1 MNLKFYTPM
10 VAGLLMLSA
19 CSQSA
24 SNGNNEDS
32 GTTEGI
38 SNFEVKQT
46 VKTLER
52 TYACKGA
59 SAVFDDSIPVFS
71 VVRMA
76 VQWPDKMGDCNIKV
90 LQDSLLTMMFDDPAI
105 NIDESMVRAGEN
117 PEGADLFTMQP
128 VDSLPAEGAMV
139 YMRDM
144 ISSVVTFSSQ
154 YVVYE
159 VMTSVYDGGAH
170 GLTNSRYLTYDFGK
184 GRVID
189 ANVMFRPD
197 SEDALLKAIK
207 SELMADNGVS
217 TLKELYAK
225 VYFSDQIYVSHNVYL
240 QGYDVVFHYNP
251 YEIAPYS
258 EGSVDVRIPFYEIS
272 DQLTPEVLNIFN
284 TIDF

>member
-217 TLKELYAK
+217 TLKELDAK
-225 VYFSDQIYVSHNVYL
+225 GFFN
-240 QGYDVVFHYNP
+240 
-251 YEIAPYS
+251 IAAHLFRPRLGA
-258 EGSVDVRIPFYEIS
+258 E
-272 DQLTPEVLNIFN
+272 N
-284 TIDF
+284 TGL

>member
-1 MNLKFYTPM
+1 
-10 VAGLLMLSA
+10 
-19 CSQSA
+19 
-24 SNGNNEDS
+24 
-32 GTTEGI
+32 
-38 SNFEVKQT
+38 
-46 VKTLER
+46 
-52 TYACKGA
+52 
-59 SAVFDDSIPVFS
+59 
-71 VVRMA
+71 
-76 VQWPDKMGDCNIKV
+76 
-90 LQDSLLTMMFDDPAI
+90 
-105 NIDESMVRAGEN
+105 MVRAGEN

-217 TLKELYAK
+217 TLKELDAK
-225 VYFSDQIYVSHNVYL
+225 GFFSDQIYVSHNVYL

>member
-24 SNGNNEDS
+24 SKGDNDAS
-32 GTTEGI
+32 VTTEGI
-38 SNFEVKQT
+38 VNFEVKQT
-46 VKTLER
+46 IKTLDR

-76 VQWPDKMGDCNIKV
+76 VQWPEKMGDCNIKV
-90 LQDSLLTMMFDDPAI
+90 LQDSLLSMMFDDPAI

-128 VDSLPAEGAMV
+128 IDSLPNEGAMV

-144 ISSVVTFSSQ
+144 ISSVVTFSRH

-159 VMTSVYDGGAH
+159 VLTSVYDGGAH
-170 GLTNSRYLTYDFGK
+170 GLTNSRYLTYDLDK

-189 ANVMFRPD
+189 ANVMFKPD
-197 SEDALLKAIK
+197 SGDALLKAIK

-217 TLKELYAK
+217 TLKELDAK
-225 VYFSDQIYVSHNVYL
+225 GFFSDQIYVSHNVYL

-284 TIDF
+284 TTDF